1 MTDTLCGRYAG
12 SEFSELERDALVWLD
27 GFYQLEHLLAAR
39 EWIIEIT
46 GGTATEAMKFA
57 ALVHDAERFFPGG
70 PTGTPQS
77 AFDDADYL
85 FLHSTRSAD
94 IVDGWLAARPEVVD
108 PDFRRRVRALIL
120 RHEIGGDPEEDAVQ
134 AADSLA
140 WLSTFDWLA
149 VQWVRNGNYSVVG
162 ARKKIDWML
171 TRIRVPVALRTAL
184 PIYAATVTALEQPE
198 RLAVDPLY
206 RRRQASDLHYLLG
219 KTDRPK

>member
-1 MTDTLCGRYAG
+1 MTDRLCGRYAD
-12 SEFSELERDALVWLD
+12 SEFSELEQDALVWLD

-46 GGTATEAMKFA
+46 GGIATEAMKFA

-94 IVDGWLAARPEVVD
+94 IVDDWLGARPGVVD
-108 PDFRRRVRALIL
+108 PAFRRRVRALIL

-198 RLAVDPLY
+198 KLAVDPLY